1 VYARKGKS
9 KMSLYESL
17 IGGLNEAINHEKG
30 NTKLRTNVMTIADLE
45 EYSAQSIKRI
55 RNATGLSQSMFA
67 PAMGVSIKTVEAW
80 ENGRNTPSGAAKRI
94 LKLLEKDP
102 RFFQENEIIGINLA
116 SGNNDIIAVSHK

>member
-1 VYARKGKS
+1 
-9 KMSLYESL
+9 MSLYESL

>member
-1 VYARKGKS
+1 
-9 KMSLYESL
+9 MSLYESL

-102 RFFQENEIIGINLA
+102 RFFQENEIIGIHLA
-116 SGNNDIIAVSHK
+116 SGNNDNIAVSHK

>member
-102 RFFQENEIIGINLA
+102 RFFQENEIIGIHLA
-116 SGNNDIIAVSHK
+116 SGNNDNIAVSHK